1 MNNDVYFEVELDK
14 TLMRKPSKIL
24 DSGQCFGF
32 NYYIISFGSHPC
44 SYVEIPNNHK
54 LYNKK
59 YMDIEDKIEVHG
71 GLTYSCNKLYGVDDT
86 GIKWFIGWDYGHA
99 FDYQLIGRIDGKL
112 IEWEGHR
119 WTLEELRQD
128 VFDVCKQ
135 LKEMY

>member
-14 TLMRKPSKIL
+14 TLIRYPSKIL

-59 YMDIEDKIEVHG
+59 YMDIEDEIEVHG

-86 GIKWFIGWDYGHA
+86 GIKWFIGWDYAHA
-99 FDYQLIGRIDGKL
+99 FDYQLIGRRDGKL
-112 IEWEGHR
+112 IELEGHR

-135 LKEMY
+135 LEKMY